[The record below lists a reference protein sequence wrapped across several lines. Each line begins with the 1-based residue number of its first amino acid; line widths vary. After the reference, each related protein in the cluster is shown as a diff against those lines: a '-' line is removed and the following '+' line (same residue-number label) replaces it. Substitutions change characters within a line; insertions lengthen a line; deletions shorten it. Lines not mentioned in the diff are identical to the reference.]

1 VVHGG
6 KPYDAAQAWSKA
18 LKAHPIG
25 ADGIAYT
32 ARHDDEALC
41 YAVFDTAANPV
52 AEINRETNLDQD
64 WFWRVA
70 DPYGVGLAP

>member
-1 VVHGG
+1 MPEN
-6 KPYDAAQAWSKA
+6 PYDTPQAWSKA

-32 ARHDDEALC
+32 ARHDDEAVCCAL
-41 YAVFDTAANPV
+41 FDGVANPV
-52 AEINRETNLDQD
+52 AEIDRETNLDQD